1 MGEQIRAVVKPEL
14 LVWARES
21 ARYQVHEAAKK
32 ANVSAERLR
41 EWESGDSSPTIN
53 QLRTLAN
60 IYKRPLAVFFLP
72 EPPRQFDAMRDFRRL
87 PGTLNAE
94 YTPELVL
101 AIRRA
106 RFRREIAVELAEE
119 LELEVPR
126 LHFDPRPFAGD
137 ANRLA
142 DAGRKLLNVTLNEQ
156 LHWRDKY
163 EALNAWSAAVERV
176 GVLVFQTSGVSM
188 REMRGFSIHESVYPV
203 IVVNAKD
210 SPRGRV
216 FTILH
221 EFAHLLMH
229 SGGLCDTHETRD
241 PDSDEQRLEVF
252 CNHVAGAMLV
262 PESALLDAI
271 QTVASAI
278 KRGAIAD
285 TELTILSHRFAVSQ
299 EVILRRLFTLGRVS
313 LDFYRKKRDE
323 LHKAYGREREQEEG
337 FAPHHQVVVRDLG
350 KQYIRIVL
358 GAYHQEA
365 ITSSEVSDYLG
376 TRLKH
381 LPKIERAVFSGVLP

>member
-1 MGEQIRAVVKPEL
+1 MGEQIRAAVKPEL

-32 ANVSAERLR
+32 ASVSAERLT

-87 PGTLNAE
+87 PDAVNVE

-126 LHFDPRPFAGD
+126 LRFDPRPFAGD
-137 ANRLA
+137 GNRLA
-142 DAGRKLLNVTLNEQ
+142 DAARKLLNVTLNEQ

-163 EALNAWSAAVERV
+163 EALNAWSAAVERA
-176 GVLVFQTSGVSM
+176 GVLVFQTSGVRM
-188 REMRGFSIHESVYPV
+188 REMRGFSIHESAYPV

-229 SGGLCDTHETRD
+229 SGGLCDTDETRD

-262 PESALLDAI
+262 PEAALLDAI
-271 QTVASAI
+271 ETMASAI
-278 KRGAIAD
+278 RRGAIAD

-299 EVILRRLFTLGRVS
+299 EVILRRLLTLGRVS

-323 LHKAYGREREQEEG
+323 LHKAYEREREQEEG
-337 FAPHHQVVVRDLG
+337 FPPPHQVVVRDLG

-365 ITSSEVSDYLG
+365 ITSSDVSDYLG

-381 LPKIERAVFSGVLP
+381 LPKIEQAVFSGVMP

>member
-14 LVWARES
+14 LVWARKS

-313 LDFYRKKRDE
+313 LDFYRKKRDG
-323 LHKAYGREREQEEG
+323 LHKAYEREREQEEG

-381 LPKIERAVFSGVLP
+381 LPKIERAVFSGVMP

>member
-313 LDFYRKKRDE
+313 PDFYRKKRDE
-323 LHKAYGREREQEEG
+323 LHKAYEREREQEEG

-381 LPKIERAVFSGVLP
+381 LPKIERAVFSGVMP